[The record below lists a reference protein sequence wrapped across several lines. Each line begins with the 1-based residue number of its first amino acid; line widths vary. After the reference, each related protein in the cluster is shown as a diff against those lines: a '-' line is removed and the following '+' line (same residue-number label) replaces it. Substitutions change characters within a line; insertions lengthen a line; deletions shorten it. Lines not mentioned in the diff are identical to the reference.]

1 LVEFCLASS
10 ESHQIDVEGDNII
23 AQYVEYCDD
32 CDRTAVEIYQAM
44 ADTHRRLLGSN
55 SHALSKI
62 GKGVRRLFGE
72 SVARKVN
79 GRVKYRLQIVQA
91 RKDDDFE
98 F

>member
-1 LVEFCLASS
+1 
-10 ESHQIDVEGDNII
+10 
-23 AQYVEYCDD
+23 
-32 CDRTAVEIYQAM
+32 M